1 MKKTLS
7 SIIIVISLFSSQAY
21 AKTEGNYL
29 GFNISRNTQK
39 IKSASTLASFNTM
52 DMSRFYSLS
61 DKNSKYGFGF
71 NYKYAFNFNN
81 FFVAPE
87 IAFDLLNNEINSSI
101 IRQYNSY
108 FSQKIKLKNA
118 ISLKANLGYDFSDQ
132 LAFYIPLGISKIGYD
147 IQTTDIAYTDNQVTK
162 KSGYKSSAFIGF
174 GFSYQPIKNWVVNLE
189 YNKYQNFKITS
200 DNNATLVGGKISA
213 KINLDLMKLGI
224 SYRF

>member
-21 AKTEGNYL
+21 AKTQGNYL
-29 GFNISRNTQK
+29 GFNISRNTLK

-174 GFSYQPIKNWVVNLE
+174 GFSFQPIKNWVVNLE

>member
-21 AKTEGNYL
+21 AKTEGNYF

-39 IKSASTLASFNTM
+39 IKSTSTLASFNNM

-147 IQTTDIAYTDNQVTK
+147 IQTTDIAFTYNQVTK

-200 DNNATLVGGKISA
+200 DNNATLAGGKISA

>member
-108 FSQKIKLKNA
+108 FSQKINLKNV

-147 IQTTDIAYTDNQVTK
+147 IQTTDVVDINNKGTK

>member
-29 GFNISRNTQK
+29 GINISKNALK
-39 IKSASTLASFNTM
+39 IKSTSSVAQDNFEGINSFYN
-52 DMSRFYSLS
+52 YNN
-61 DKNSKYGFGF
+61 KNSKYGFGL
-71 NYKYAFNFNN
+71 NYKHAFNFNN

-87 IAFDLLNNEINSSI
+87 IAFDLLNNEINSSY
-101 IRQYNSY
+101 IREYNNY

-118 ISLKANLGYDFSDQ
+118 ITLKANFGYDFSDQ
-132 LAFYIPLGISKIGYD
+132 FAFYIPFGISKIGYD
-147 IQTTDIAYTDNQVTK
+147 IETTDVIGINNKGTK

-200 DNNATLVGGKISA
+200 QNATFNNGQIIA

>member
-1 MKKTLS
+1 MKKILS
-7 SIIIVISLFSSQAY
+7 LIIIVISLFSSQAY
-21 AKTEGNYL
+21 AKTEGNYF
-29 GFNISRNTQK
+29 GFNISRNTLK
-39 IKSASTLASFNTM
+39 IKSTSTLASFNTM

-108 FSQKIKLKNA
+108 FSQKIKLKNV

-147 IQTTDIAYTDNQVTK
+147 IQTTDIAFTYNQVTK

-174 GFSYQPIKNWVVNLE
+174 GFSYQPVKNWVVNLE

>member
-21 AKTEGNYL
+21 AKTEGNYF
-29 GFNISRNTQK
+29 GFNISRNTLK
-39 IKSASTLASFNTM
+39 IKSASTLASFNNM
-52 DMSRFYSLS
+52 HMSRFYSLS

-147 IQTTDIAYTDNQVTK
+147 IQTTDVAGINNKGTK

>member
-29 GFNISRNTQK
+29 GFNISRNTLK
-39 IKSASTLASFNTM
+39 IKSASTLASDNSEGI
-52 DMSRFYSLS
+52 DHFYNHSN
-61 DKNSKYGFGF
+61 KNSKYGFGF

-147 IQTTDIAYTDNQVTK
+147 IQTTDIAFTYNQVTK

-174 GFSYQPIKNWVVNLE
+174 GFSFQPIKNWVVNLE

-200 DNNATLVGGKISA
+200 DNNATLAGGKISA

>member
-39 IKSASTLASFNTM
+39 IKSTSTLASDNRVGI
-52 DMSRFYSLS
+52 DRFYNHSN
-61 DKNSKYGFGF
+61 KNSKYGFGF

-147 IQTTDIAYTDNQVTK
+147 IQTTDIAFTYNQVTK
-162 KSGYKSSAFIGF
+162 KSGYKSSAF
-174 GFSYQPIKNWVVNLE
+174 
-189 YNKYQNFKITS
+189 
-200 DNNATLVGGKISA
+200 
-213 KINLDLMKLGI
+213 LDLVFPFNQLKTG
-224 SYRF
+224 